1 MARLFRLTRDGA
13 TAFAFLAL
21 IALIAAKLNDGPEVR
36 HQGSFHAGDGDS
48 LVLDGE
54 RMRLKGVDAPE
65 LSQTCERAGQDWPC
79 GRLAQ
84 RALQKL
90 VSDGGTQCDG
100 SKRDRYDRLLV
111 VCRNHTGDINASM
124 VASGMAVSYGGYQ
137 REEGQARA
145 QKLGLWAGHFEMP
158 RDVRDQ
164 ARHEDSGLKRLIGEW
179 TGWE

>member
-13 TAFAFLAL
+13 TALAFLL
-21 IALIAAKLNDGPEVR
+21 LVALIAAKLNDRPDIQ
-36 HQGSFHAGDGDS
+36 HQGAFHAADGDS
-48 LVLDGE
+48 LVLDGQ
-54 RMRLKGVDAPE
+54 RMRLKGIDAPE

-90 VSDGGTQCDG
+90 VLDDDAQCGG
-100 SKRDRYDRLLV
+100 SEHDRYDRLLV
-111 VCRNHTGDINASM
+111 ICRSQAGDINARM

-137 REEGQARA
+137 REEAQARA
-145 QKLGLWAGHFEMP
+145 QKLGLWAGRFEMP

-164 ARHEDSGLKRLIGEW
+164 ARHESSGLQRLIGEW
-179 TGWE
+179 AGWE